1 MACPGHRSWD
11 CVFRGR
17 MGGGS
22 VRRGKCLSNF
32 VMTQQESNSRVA
44 RLPGISIQ
52 LLSVH
57 DISANSF
64 L

>member
-11 CVFRGR
+11 WVFRGR

-22 VRRGKCLSNF
+22 VRRGKYHSNF
-32 VMTQQESNSRVA
+32 MMTLQESNSCVA
-44 RLPGISIQ
+44 CLPGISIQ

-57 DISANSF
+57 DVSANSF